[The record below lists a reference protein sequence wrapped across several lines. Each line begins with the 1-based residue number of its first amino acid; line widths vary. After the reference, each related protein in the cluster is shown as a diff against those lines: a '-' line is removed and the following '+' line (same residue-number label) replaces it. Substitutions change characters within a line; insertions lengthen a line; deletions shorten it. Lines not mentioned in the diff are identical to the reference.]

1 MSGNCPDTGENMI
14 NNPESYSEAG
24 RKAAEARNQRDEA
37 RAEHWARYYR
47 SMRGIENPED
57 RQQIDRLYHEAYT
70 AARII

>member
-1 MSGNCPDTGENMI
+1 MI

-47 SMRGIENPED
+47 SMRGIESPED
-57 RQQIDRLYHEAYT
+57 RQTIDRLYREAYT
-70 AARII
+70 EARTI